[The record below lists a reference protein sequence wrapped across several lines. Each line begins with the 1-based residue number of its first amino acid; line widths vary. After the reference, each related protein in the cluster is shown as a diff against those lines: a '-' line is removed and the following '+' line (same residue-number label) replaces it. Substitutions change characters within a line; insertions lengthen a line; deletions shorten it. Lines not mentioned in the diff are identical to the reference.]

1 MSQNH
6 VPTAHQKSALKN
18 IVQFTSSNF
27 YRHMLGLATAFFRPG
42 LLGPELF
49 GIWSLLNVIPF
60 YANFAHLGTRS
71 AMRFKLAELA
81 EQNSK
86 ELNRYTHTTLVV
98 TIVATSVLAIVM
110 IGYGINASLAPEMQ
124 YGLYAMAIIIFLN
137 ALYEHYGAEA
147 KGYHNFTLV
156 SQTTIIRYTLN
167 FVFGLSF
174 IWFWG
179 LYGALLALGL
189 SCFIALCFLLRKT
202 PISTPSAANMPLAK
216 SLVKT
221 GSPIMALDLVNLT
234 LRNIDKVLV
243 ASFLGA
249 KALGIYA
256 IAGILV
262 GVMINIPGSSR
273 EVTEQLLMAENKQ
286 AAKEAILEQ
295 YMIKGIRLNAYLMPL
310 VIAVMCY
317 ALPVFITWFLPAFNE
332 SILPAQWLLI
342 GAFFLTLS
350 YPVRGIIV
358 FNQWQAKASLVA
370 FIAVLIAVLMLVI
383 TLNTGN
389 SLTSVALAAS
399 LSFVA
404 LFLLLSW
411 FVYSRYQLPFSQ
423 FVKEALSCLLPFS
436 VLLISYLISMELTAL
451 NWPILLSQLLS
462 GLIFLMMY
470 LPLLYRAA
478 KSKHIA
484 LPTKLLKKLKRE
496 KGEN

>member
-1 MSQNH
+1 MSQEQ
-6 VPTAHQKSALKN
+6 VPTAHQKSAFKN
-18 IVQFTSSNF
+18 IVHFTSSNF

-49 GIWSLLNVIPF
+49 GIWSLLNVVPF

-71 AMRFKLAELA
+71 AMRFKIAELA
-81 EQNSK
+81 EKDSSA
-86 ELNRYTHTTLVV
+86 LNLFTHTTLVV
-98 TIVATSVLAIVM
+98 TLVATTVLAIIM
-110 IGYGINASLAPEMQ
+110 TGYAISAPLSPEME
-124 YGLYAMAIIIFLN
+124 YGLYAMAVIIFLN

-156 SQTTIIRYTLN
+156 SQTTVIRYTLN

-174 IWFWG
+174 ILLWG

-189 SCFIALCFLLRKT
+189 SCFISLCFLLRKI
-202 PISTPSAANMPLAK
+202 PISLPSAANMPLAK

-273 EVTEQLLMAENKQ
+273 EVTEQLLMAEDKQ
-286 AAKEAILEQ
+286 RSREAILEQ
-295 YMIKGIRLNAYLMPL
+295 YMIKGIRLNAYFMPL

-358 FNQWQAKASLVA
+358 FNQWQAKAALIALISVLVA
-370 FIAVLIAVLMLVI
+370 VILLVI
-383 TLNTGN
+383 TLSTSNN
-389 SLTSVALAAS
+389 LTSVALAAS

-411 FVYSRYQLPFSQ
+411 FVYNKYQLPFSQ
-423 FVKEALSCLLPFS
+423 YLKEALNCLVPFS
-436 VLLISYLISMELTAL
+436 VLIVSYLISTELTAL

-462 GLIFLMMY
+462 GLIFLVLY
-470 LPLLYRAA
+470 LPLLYRAT
-478 KSKHIA
+478 KSGYISI
-484 LPTKLLKKLKRE
+484 PTKLLKKLKFD
-496 KGEN
+496 KG